1 MPKCKGT
8 VAVAG
13 SLERYRCSRSAGSD
27 GFCAAHSPR
36 RKKEREAAAEQK
48 ILEIRA
54 LAEAEQNVAFARDQM
69 FTEALKFANKFKHMD
84 AAKDFREACQKQN
97 EMVAICKNLRGGE

>member
-36 RKKEREAAAEQK
+36 RKKEREAA
-48 ILEIRA
+48 
-54 LAEAEQNVAFARDQM
+54 AEQNVAFARDQM